1 MAKPGWCYFGL
12 SCVSALYIG
21 AVAPYQMCGLH
32 ASPVAPTASPV
43 TVSPVVQEVYLRDP
57 LVWFRLCCLC
67 FWRHI
72 QSNLV
77 LTHVMMLPPPVS
89 SCSFMVSGRVFKS
102 LLRFE
107 MISHIV

>member
-1 MAKPGWCYFGL
+1 MEKPGWCYFAL

-21 AVAPYQMCGLH
+21 EAAPYQMCGLH

-72 QSNLV
+72 QRNLV
-77 LTHVMMLPPPVS
+77 LTRVTTLPPPVS
-89 SCSFMVSGRVFKS
+89 SCSFVVSGPVFKS